1 MKNLCFVKRNLF
13 LYRRISAATTYNP
26 NNFNSN
32 TQKTSQSST
41 TPRTSTYVSGSA
53 RPFSSTTR
61 LPTTGRPKS
70 GKKSDYDYAYYDNTA
85 ALEYDSL
92 DLEHV
97 TGNKESTKIARN

>member
-61 LPTTGRPKS
+61 LPTTDRPKS